1 MHAMHLNN
9 EYNIS
14 LRVLV
19 YAFLASVRGY
29 GYTRRDVNG
38 LLVLLCQRRLT
49 PRRRY
54 ASLTT
59 TEGSGDGINTLW
71 LFFLLVYLRC

>member
-14 LRVLV
+14 LRVSV

-29 GYTRRDVNG
+29 GYTRRDTVNG
-38 LLVLLCQRRLT
+38 LLVLLCQRSLT
-49 PRRRY
+49 PRRRRY

-71 LFFLLVYLRC
+71 LFF